1 MANALDSVS
10 KDALNLPVEQRLV
23 LAGILL
29 ESAEAAPDAEA
40 SAAWDSEI
48 RARIQALDDG
58 RISGVPYAKV
68 LGEANVVFESLP

>member
-29 ESAEAAPDAEA
+29 ESAEAAPDAKA
-40 SAAWDSEI
+40 SAAWDAEI
-48 RARIQALDDG
+48 RDRIQAIDDG
-58 RISGVPYAKV
+58 RISGIPYEQV
-68 LGEANVVFESLP
+68 LQEAEQRLNR

>member
-1 MANALDSVS
+1 MAKALDSVS

-40 SAAWDSEI
+40 SAAWDAEI
-48 RARIQALDDG
+48 RARIQAIDDG
-58 RISGVPYAKV
+58 RISGIPYEQV
-68 LGEANVVFESLP
+68 LQEAEQRLNR